1 VLSEVAA
8 ACLLDFP
15 SAPENSA
22 VAAMGIRFAAR
33 PVALGESKMAPIISI
48 AGCVLL
54 FVGLCAAVVN
64 LSQDD
69 NTSVRR

>member
-1 VLSEVAA
+1 
-8 ACLLDFP
+8 LLGSSTDLEERGP
-15 SAPENSA
+15 PTT
-22 VAAMGIRFAAR
+22 GTPFAAR